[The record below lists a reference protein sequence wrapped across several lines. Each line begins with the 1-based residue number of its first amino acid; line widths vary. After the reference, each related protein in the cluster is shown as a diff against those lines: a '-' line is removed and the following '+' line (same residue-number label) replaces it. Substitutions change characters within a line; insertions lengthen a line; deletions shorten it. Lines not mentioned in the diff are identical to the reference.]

1 MYVYCT
7 MPLSGADQTR
17 GVDKPWT
24 NTIRRGQRRVIF
36 YSINL
41 WYVNW
46 KCPVY
51 FLVRINVYFIRFL
64 IIYTSF
70 VFSHQDAWY
79 LISSRCAPKGYPSSL
94 VTSKI
99 KPSLFG
105 GRNFIKWVKWLS
117 WTYKH
122 TWVASILKYCYI
134 PLIWNI
140 HVLIVR
146 WKGQAWS
153 LRTVMSSVDNWVE
166 VSFLVSC
173 MYYFDKMS

>member
-94 VTSKI
+94 VTSNI
-99 KPSLFG
+99 IPSLFD

-117 WTYKH
+117 WTCKH
-122 TWVASILKYCYI
+122 TRGIHFKILLHTTRTFDMKYTCAYCQVKR
-134 PLIWNI
+134 PSLKSQNCN
-140 HVLIVR
+140 VLR
-146 WKGQAWS
+146 
-153 LRTVMSSVDNWVE
+153 R
-166 VSFLVSC
+166 
-173 MYYFDKMS
+173 